1 MKPTEERKKIL
12 TGVGIKYSKQRDLIL
27 ELLNHSEMP
36 LTAETLYIQIQAAE
50 ISMNLSTVYRVL
62 DLFTMKGLVTKNYI
76 GDMNKAL
83 YERNRMEHKHYLIC
97 LKCKR
102 NIPIYECPLEKFGRY
117 LEEKMNIDI
126 VSHKV
131 ELYGYCSDCKQ
142 KQMEA

>member
-1 MKPTEERKKIL
+1 MKQMETCKKVFIN
-12 TGVGIKYSKQRDLIL
+12 VGIKYSKQRAIIL
-27 ELLNHSEMP
+27 ELLNASEQP
-36 LTAETLYIQIQAAE
+36 LTAEALYQKILEAE
-50 ISMNLSTVYRVL
+50 VSMNLSTVYRVL
-62 DLFTMKGLVTKNYI
+62 ELFTVKGLATKNYI

-102 NIPIYECPLEKFGRY
+102 NIPIYECPIEKFGKY
-117 LEEKMNIDI
+117 LEEKLNIDI

-142 KQMEA
+142 